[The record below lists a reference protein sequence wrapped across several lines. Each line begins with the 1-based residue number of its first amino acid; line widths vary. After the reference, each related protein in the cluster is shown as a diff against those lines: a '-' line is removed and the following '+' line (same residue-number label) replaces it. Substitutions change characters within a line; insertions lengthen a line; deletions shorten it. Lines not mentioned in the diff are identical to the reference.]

1 MLIIRSR
8 WAAQELRRLT
18 SDVQRVIGW
27 SILTATGKNMRGL
40 PVGAVHPNRRG
51 ECDHVMKQAIEVNRP
66 YLRDQKFA
74 TPERSRGRQV
84 AAASVPQKTW
94 PT

>member
-1 MLIIRSR
+1 
-8 WAAQELRRLT
+8 
-18 SDVQRVIGW
+18 
-27 SILTATGKNMRGL
+27 MRGL

-84 AAASVPQKTW
+84 AAASAPQKTW